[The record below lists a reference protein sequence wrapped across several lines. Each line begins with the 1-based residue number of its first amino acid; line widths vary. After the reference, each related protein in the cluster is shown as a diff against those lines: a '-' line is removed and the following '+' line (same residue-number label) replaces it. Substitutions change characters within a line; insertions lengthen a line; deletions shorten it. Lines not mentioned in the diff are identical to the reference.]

1 VPALPP
7 RVVAARL
14 AALRALPPRVALF
27 QARALGAALRAGD
40 RFALDSVTRPGDVA
54 ELLRLARGRTRVVE
68 LGTAVGWTT
77 GSLVLADPARRVL
90 SFDPVVQ
97 RHRARYLGLLPAP
110 ARARLELVAAP
121 GADGAA
127 AARGGVELLF
137 VDSTHERD
145 DTVAEVRA
153 WSPRLAPGALV
164 VLHDYANPAF
174 PGVRAAVD
182 ALGLDGEVRSGMFVA
197 PAPAG

>member
-1 VPALPP
+1 V
-7 RVVAARL
+7 
-14 AALRALPPRVALF
+14 
-27 QARALGAALRAGD
+27 D
-40 RFALDSVTRPGDVA
+40 
-54 ELLRLARGRTRVVE
+54 
-68 LGTAVGWTT
+68 
-77 GSLVLADPARRVL
+77 
-90 SFDPVVQ
+90 
-97 RHRARYLGLLPAP
+97 
-110 ARARLELVAAP
+110 LVAAP

-127 AARGGVELLF
+127 AASGGVELLF
-137 VDSTHERD
+137 VDSTHARD

-174 PGVRAAVD
+174 PGVRAAVE

>member
-1 VPALPP
+1 VLPP
-7 RVVAARL
+7 RALLTRL
-14 AALRALPPRVALF
+14 TALRALPPRVATF
-27 QARALGAALRAGD
+27 QARCLGAAVRAGD
-40 RFALDSVTRPGDVA
+40 DFALDSVTRPGDVA
-54 ELLRLARGRTRVVE
+54 ELLRLARGRARVVE

-77 GSLVLADPARRVL
+77 GSLVLADPARRVT

-97 RHRARYLGLLPAP
+97 RHRARYLSLLPAA
-110 ARARLELVAAP
+110 ARERLTLVPAP
-121 GADGAA
+121 GADGA
-127 AARGGVELLF
+127 GSWSEPPVELLF

-145 DTVAEVRA
+145 DTIAEVRA
-153 WSPRLAPGALV
+153 WAPHLAPDALV

-174 PGVRAAVD
+174 PGVRAAVE